1 MRRWWIVV
9 LLVGVVAGVFG
20 LRGRR
25 PAVAPVV
32 AEPAAVPVEVSAV
45 AVGPVARTVEIT
57 GTVTSARLAELFPKI
72 SGRVAHVYVQDG
84 AQVAAGAPVVALEAA
99 DQRAEVAQAEA
110 AVAAA
115 QARLAAL
122 QAGPRPQEKRVVLNA
137 VAQAEDQVRLAETQ
151 LAVAQAAQ
159 RLAEDTLRRQE
170 QLYRD
175 GAVAQVQ
182 VDQARLQAD
191 EARARVRAA
200 QMQLEIARTALD
212 SARQQWSMAET
223 GAREEEIRAARAQVA
238 QAQAALAFA
247 RQRLA
252 SMVIRA
258 PFAGRVSHVTASV
271 GDYLVAGDFAGRG
284 GFVAIVYDDRE
295 MEVEVQVGE
304 RDLPLLAPGQPASL
318 RLETAAAAPVPA
330 VVRVISPAANAAT
343 RTATVRLRLQAAV
356 DARPGTFAR
365 GVIVVERRERAL
377 LVPRAAVVGD
387 GRPVVRVVAGDV
399 VQVRPVV
406 LGVAQGDRVEIREG
420 VAAGEQVVVL
430 GPEALP
436 AGTRVRVV
444 RR

>member
-9 LLVGVVAGVFG
+9 LLVGVIAGVVA

-25 PAVAPVV
+25 PAVTPVV

-45 AVGPVARTVEIT
+45 VVGPVARTVEVT

-72 SGRVAHVYVQDG
+72 SGRVARVYVQDG
-84 AQVAAGAPVVALEAA
+84 ARVTAGAPVVALDAA

-122 QAGPRPQEKRVVLNA
+122 LAGPRPQEKQVAFNA
-137 VAQAEDQVRLAETQ
+137 VVQAEDQVRLAETQ

-159 RLAEDTLRRQE
+159 RLADDTLRRQE

-191 EARARVRAA
+191 EARARVQAA

-238 QAQAALAFA
+238 QAQAALVFA

-258 PFAGRVSHVTASV
+258 PFAGRIAHVTASV
-271 GDYLVAGDFAGRG
+271 GDYLVSGDFAGRAA
-284 GFVAIVYDDRE
+284 FVAIVYDDRQ

-318 RLETAAAAPVPA
+318 RLEAAPGATVPA
-330 VVRVISPAANAAT
+330 VVRVISPAADAAT
-343 RTATVRLRLQAAV
+343 RTATVRLRLQAGV

-365 GVIVVERRERAL
+365 GAIVVERRGRAL

-387 GRPVVRVVAGDV
+387 DRPVVRVVVGDV

-406 LGVAQGDRVEIREG
+406 VGIAQDDRVEIVDG